1 MRTDT
6 AIWNYRS
13 IGSFP
18 IPTNFKIEMKTAF
31 PYGRAVFI
39 SINGIDFTF
48 SFIYLPHIVLTA
60 KNIRDTIG
68 TQLKRIYGTDG
79 IVEMTT

>member
-1 MRTDT
+1 MGEPFC
-6 AIWNYRS
+6 S
-13 IGSFP
+13 
-18 IPTNFKIEMKTAF
+18 TNC
-31 PYGRAVFI
+31 
-39 SINGIDFTF
+39 IDFTF